1 MTKKYM
7 VDKNKYAKLTFEG
20 KGQSSSIKVI
30 TDGPNGL
37 CIGIT
42 LTIELTTCIQ
52 PSSLSA
58 ILCSFSIAGGGSC
71 SLQNYSLIYK

>member
-1 MTKKYM
+1 MNINIQQFLPTVIFNIPIM
-7 VDKNKYAKLTFEG
+7 LTFEG
-20 KGQSSSIKVI
+20 RGQSSNSNII
-30 TDGPNGL
+30 TEGPRGL

-58 ILCSFSIAGGGSC
+58 IAFNFNIAGGGS
-71 SLQNYSLIYK
+71 